1 MESRLDDIQPGWKV
15 VGSDGRELGTVVGTG
30 EGLIRVKTGGLLSS
44 RELTVP
50 ADSVEEVETGRV
62 DLSVTR
68 HELEQ
73 PK

>member
-15 VGSDGRELGTVVGTG
+15 VGSDGKELGTVVGTG
-30 EGLIRVKTGGLLSS
+30 EGSIRVKTGGLLSS